1 MYIYV
6 HFFFFFLV
14 LFVYINSDL
23 VLFGGL
29 LGKYHVSLGESL
41 EPFTFNHSLKILQV

>member
-6 HFFFFFLV
+6 QLFFFLV

-41 EPFTFNHSLKILQV
+41 EPFTSTIL